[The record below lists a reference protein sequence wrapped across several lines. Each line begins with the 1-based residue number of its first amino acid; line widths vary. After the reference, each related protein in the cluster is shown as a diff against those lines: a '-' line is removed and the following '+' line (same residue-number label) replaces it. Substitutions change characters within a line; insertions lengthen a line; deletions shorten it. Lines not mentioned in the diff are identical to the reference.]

1 MLLDCTTKGC
11 LQKTEAK
18 LDSNGDVI
26 CDECGN
32 VIPNITKFTKKTLKD
47 LGQVLRSRS
56 KQPFQANCPN
66 CNKSSPLFIEENK
79 AYCRTC
85 NTQVYV
91 TAAFLRGLKFY
102 LDDLEKEKKQNNID
116 EKVTPKKVTPEK
128 VTPKKVTPEKVTPK
142 KVTPKK

>member
-18 LDSNGDVI
+18 LDSNNNVI

-32 VIPNITKFTKKTLKD
+32 VIPNITRFTKKALKD
-47 LGQVLRSRS
+47 LGQILRSRS

-66 CNKSSPLFIEENK
+66 CNKSSSLFIEENK
-79 AYCRTC
+79 AYCKAC
-85 NTQVYV
+85 NTQVQV

-102 LDDLEKEKKQNNID
+102 LDDLEKEKRQNNVE
-116 EKVTPKKVTPEK
+116 EKKVAPKKATPRK
-128 VTPKKVTPEKVTPK
+128 KKVKAK
-142 KVTPKK
+142 RA